1 MSYNI
6 FKNYESG
13 FRMKTSHNRDY
24 ISPFVILI
32 ILFSIFSCKK
42 QEQYFT
48 FEKVVGEGVQFT
60 NSMGNY
66 RILILNSQNI
76 DPYKTTKISFLNFL
90 KRNGFS
96 HNHNLTVVE
105 KSIGNDIETGK
116 KILKEHLTRYHYTFV
131 YLNGTVSAQ
140 AARELYY
147 NHQKHLFIFASVTDP
162 VGLGLIK
169 DFNIPPEAN
178 FTGVSFPV
186 PVSSRIRFVK
196 SLIPEMRTIGLIY
209 ADMPQSRSYSKW
221 LNDYLSQ
228 PENRKFKIIYRKI
241 PLIKGEDGSRKMA
254 LMARNHIL
262 ELNNQVDV
270 FISPNDQM
278 GISIDFLK
286 IMAKYSRKPLIGI
299 AMRDVQHQYG
309 AVASI
314 FSSIHN
320 IGETTAIMA
329 LKLLSGKKIKE
340 IPAEMPGNF
349 GFAFNIKRA
358 KQYRIKIPV
367 DFLEIA
373 GNNIVN

>member
-1 MSYNI
+1 M
-6 FKNYESG
+6 
-13 FRMKTSHNRDY
+13 T
-24 ISPFVILI
+24 
-32 ILFSIFSCKK
+32 
-42 QEQYFT
+42 
-48 FEKVVGEGVQFT
+48 GVQT
-60 NSMGNY
+60 CALP
-66 RILILNSQNI
+66 I
-76 DPYKTTKISFLNFL
+76 
-90 KRNGFS
+90 
-96 HNHNLTVVE
+96 
-105 KSIGNDIETGK
+105 
-116 KILKEHLTRYHYTFV
+116 YTFV

-147 NHQKHLFIFASVTDP
+147 NHQKHRFIFASVTDP

-241 PLIKGEDGSRKMA
+241 PLIKGEDGTRKMA
-254 LMARNHIL
+254 LMAKNHIL

-358 KQYRIKIPV
+358 KQYGIKIPV